1 MTTATSAFAVQK
13 SKDRY
18 YADHGWLKT
27 YHSFSFAE
35 YLDPANS
42 NWGALRVFNDD
53 RVAAGRGFPTHP
65 HENMEIV
72 TYVLEGKLEHRD
84 TLGSHGI
91 VESGGVQYLSAGTGL
106 RHSEFNASSDRELHF
121 VQMWV
126 LPGALGVK
134 PAYGQFDFDL
144 AARRNRWLV
153 VASGEK
159 VDAPIRLTQTAT
171 LRVAKLEDAV
181 IDYAFA
187 PERLGF
193 LFIGKG
199 EASVTA
205 RDLRGQTRTAK
216 LAAGDAIRL
225 ADIAGLEAGGAAE
238 LVFWDVPP
246 AGNEVD
252 GRSRS
257 SSSPQRVMPRL

>member
-1 MTTATSAFAVQK
+1 MSSSTFAVQK
-13 SKDRY
+13 SKDRF

-35 YLDPANS
+35 YADPANL

-65 HENMEIV
+65 HENMEII
-72 TYVLEGKLEHRD
+72 TYVFDGKLEHRD

-106 RHSEFNASSDRELHF
+106 RHSEFNARTDRELHF

-126 LPGALGVK
+126 LPGTIDAQ

-153 VASGEK
+153 VASGESGE
-159 VDAPIRLTQTAT
+159 APIRLTQQAT
-171 LRVAKLEDAV
+171 LRVAKLEESALE
-181 IDYAFA
+181 YTFA
-187 PERLGF
+187 PGRLGF
-193 LFIGKG
+193 LFAGKG
-199 EASVTA
+199 QATISA
-205 RDLRGQTRTAK
+205 RDVQGGSRSAT

-225 ADIAGLEAGGAAE
+225 GAIDTLAISGDAE

-246 AGNEVD
+246 IAA
-252 GRSRS
+252 
-257 SSSPQRVMPRL
+257 

>member
-1 MTTATSAFAVQK
+1 MSDSTFSVQK
-13 SKDRY
+13 STDRF

-35 YLDPANS
+35 YFDPANM

-53 RVAAGRGFPTHP
+53 RVAGGRGFPTHP

-72 TYVLEGKLEHRD
+72 TYVFDGKLEHRD

-106 RHSEFNASSDRELHF
+106 RHSEFNAATDRELHF

-126 LPGALGVK
+126 LPGTIDAQ

-144 AARRNRWLV
+144 EARRNRWLV
-153 VASGEK
+153 VASGESS
-159 VDAPIRLTQTAT
+159 DAPIRLTQKAT
-171 LRVAKLEDAV
+171 LRVAQLDGWAV
-181 IDYAFA
+181 DYAFA
-187 PERLGF
+187 PDRLGF
-193 LFIGKG
+193 LFVGKG
-199 EASVTA
+199 RAEIGA
-205 RDLRGQTRTAK
+205 RDAQGREHRAQLASGDAVRLGGLET
-216 LAAGDAIRL
+216 LAADGD
-225 ADIAGLEAGGAAE
+225 AE

-246 AGNEVD
+246 IAA
-252 GRSRS
+252 
-257 SSSPQRVMPRL
+257 

>member
-1 MTTATSAFAVQK
+1 MPIATSPFTVQK
-13 SKDRY
+13 SKDRF

-35 YLDPANS
+35 YFDPANT

-72 TYVLEGKLEHRD
+72 TYVFDGKLEHRD

-106 RHSEFNASSDRELHF
+106 RHSEFNASTDRELHF

-126 LPGALGVK
+126 LPGTLDAK
-134 PAYGQFDFDL
+134 PSYGQFDFDL
-144 AARRNRWLV
+144 AARRGRWLI
-153 VASGEK
+153 VASGEEIET
-159 VDAPIRLTQTAT
+159 PIRLTQSAT
-171 LRVAKLEDAV
+171 LRVAKLEDSAL
-181 IDYAFA
+181 DYTFA
-187 PERLGF
+187 PGRLGF
-193 LFIGKG
+193 LFAGKG
-199 EASVTA
+199 HATVSA
-205 RDLRGQTRTAK
+205 RDAQGQQHNAQ
-216 LAAGDAIRL
+216 LAAGDAIRMAEL
-225 ADIAGLEAGGAAE
+225 DTLGVRGNAE

-246 AGNEVD
+246 IRN
-252 GRSRS
+252 
-257 SSSPQRVMPRL
+257 